1 MANEDSSKREPKKPM
16 VDLSK
21 FYPKIEYGGVT
32 YGSRVT
38 SMGVGR
44 DLSQELVRNPELSAP
59 EFARLL
65 LGKSLYPEDGD
76 DLIDEVKAGE
86 LAKDPAFLEKV
97 IEVHRELYSEFV
109 KDDDDPKKRL
119 AKLCLERKQDESA
132 ADYLF
137 RAYRDRLDRQLEQ
150 MRESMEKIQRQFA
163 GLSGSLS
170 ASGFDSLL
178 ASTSASRRIDDII
191 KGSVGSDRIAEFM
204 KGSSGRDRISD
215 ILKGSGTDK
224 IAEAMKRANDVIS
237 GRGIEADTF
246 QPPRPY
252 TLPPIPPN
260 PIHET
265 NATLAE
271 VASSIDEMR
280 DLFAQQAVMQSSL
293 NEVATEILDKFVT
306 GAQNAEKSSKRALM
320 IAMIAIAASILPV
333 IYSEI
338 FDNKDQA
345 MLIKQAEIVTV
356 MKGVREDARHDARN
370 NALIDQEQHQ
380 QLTNVL
386 KKLEPKLLSP
396 VPKPK

>member
-1 MANEDSSKREPKKPM
+1 MANEDSSKGEPKKPM

-38 SMGVGR
+38 SIGVGR
-44 DLSQELVRNPELSAP
+44 DLSQELARNPELSAP

-65 LGKSLYPEDGD
+65 LGTSLYPEDGD
-76 DLIDEVKAGE
+76 DLIGEVKADE
-86 LAKDPAFLEKV
+86 LAKDPAFLEMV
-97 IEVHRELYSEFV
+97 IEAHPELYSEFV
-109 KDDDDPKKRL
+109 KDGDGPKKRL
-119 AKLCLERKQDESA
+119 TIPFLEREQDEPA
-132 ADYLF
+132 ANYLF
-137 RAYRDRLDRQLEQ
+137 RAYRDHLDRKLKQ
-150 MRESMEKIQRQFA
+150 MREAMEKIQHKFA

-170 ASGFDSLL
+170 ASGLDSLL

-191 KGSVGSDRIAEFM
+191 KGSVGSDRIAELM
-204 KGSSGRDRISD
+204 KGSVGRDRISD

-224 IAEAMKRANDVIS
+224 IAEAMKRANDGIL
-237 GRGIEADTF
+237 GCGIEADTF
-246 QPPRPY
+246 QSPRPF
-252 TLPPIPPN
+252 TLPPILPN

-280 DLFAQQAVMQSSL
+280 DLFAQQAEMQSNL
-293 NEVATEILDKFVT
+293 NAVATEILDKFVI
-306 GAQNAEKSSKRALM
+306 GAQIAERSSKRALW
-320 IAMIAIAASILPV
+320 IAMIAIAASILPF

-345 MLIKQAEIVTV
+345 MLNKQAEIIEV

>member
-1 MANEDSSKREPKKPM
+1 M
-16 VDLSK
+16 VDISK
-21 FYPKIEYGGVT
+21 LHPKIEYDGVT

-38 SMGVGR
+38 SMRVVK
-44 DLSQELVRNPELSAP
+44 DLSRELASNPELSAL

-65 LGKSLYPEDGD
+65 LGKSLYPQDGD
-76 DLIDEVKAGE
+76 DLIGEVKADE

-97 IEVHRELYSEFV
+97 IEVHPELYSEFV
-109 KDDDDPKKRL
+109 KDDDDPTKRL
-119 AKLCLERKQDESA
+119 AKLSLERKQDETA

-150 MRESMEKIQRQFA
+150 MRESMKKIQRQFA

-178 ASTSASRRIDDII
+178 ASASASRRIDDII
-191 KGSVGSDRIAEFM
+191 KGSVGSDRIAEIIN
-204 KGSSGRDRISD
+204 GSVGRERISD

-224 IAEAMKRANDVIS
+224 IAEAMKRASEGIV
-237 GRGIEADTF
+237 GRGTGAYTF
-246 QPPRPY
+246 QPERSY
-252 TLPPIPPN
+252 TLPHIQPN

-265 NATLAE
+265 NTTLAK

-280 DLFAQQAVMQSSL
+280 DLFAQQAVMQQSL
-293 NEVATEILDKFVT
+293 NTVATEILDKFAKGT
-306 GAQNAEKSSKRALM
+306 KDAEQSSKRALR
-320 IAMIAIAASILPV
+320 IAMIAIAASILPF
-333 IYSEI
+333 IYSVI

-345 MLIKQAEIVTV
+345 MLNKQAQIVEV
-356 MKGVREDARHDARN
+356 MKGVREDARNDARN